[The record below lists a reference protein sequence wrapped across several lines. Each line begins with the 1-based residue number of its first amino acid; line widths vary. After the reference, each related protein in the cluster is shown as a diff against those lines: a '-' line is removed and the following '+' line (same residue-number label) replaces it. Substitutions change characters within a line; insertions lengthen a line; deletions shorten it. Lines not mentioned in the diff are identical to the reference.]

1 MQRTLIVGALLPL
14 SLALAACG
22 QSAAAPL
29 AQAEQAGDDQ
39 PTAAPVQPPEDHTL
53 RDGLIGGALG
63 YVAGRAT
70 APRATAAPVY
80 RVTHI
85 THVAAPAYRP
95 APVWRPSY
103 NASRSPSVVTRT
115 TVTRT
120 YRR

>member
-1 MQRTLIVGALLPL
+1 MNRILIVGALLPL

-22 QSAAAPL
+22 QTGSAQL
-29 AQAEQAGDDQ
+29 AQADDDQ
-39 PTAAPVQPPEDHTL
+39 PTAAPLQAPADHTL

-70 APRATAAPVY
+70 APRAPAAPVY

-103 NASRSPSVVTRT
+103 NARPSPSVVTRT
-115 TVTRT
+115 TVTRS